1 MQEGRIR
8 PKVAQRAP
16 EKPAIFSPTKVA
28 ELIAIG
34 PGVIWEIVTKS
45 VNSPKRKPVVQ
56 IHHLRLY
63 QRHGRIAA
71 AKAECTDLKEAQKA
85 EDKS

>member
-1 MQEGRIR
+1 MQEGRMQ

-34 PGVIWEIVTKS
+34 PGVTHPGKS
-45 VNSPKRKPVVQ
+45 
-56 IHHLRLY
+56 
-63 QRHGRIAA
+63 
-71 AKAECTDLKEAQKA
+71 
-85 EDKS
+85 